1 MTTRDMTNAPER
13 LFNLFLTWDNEESG
27 TQVGLFYTIQGD
39 TLVAGAGESNG
50 NYIPNVYAKEF
61 DTLNLSVFQR
71 IGEHMRLQLQAKNL
85 TDPQIETVYRSE
97 YIGDDVRRTSFT
109 RGIDVTLTLNL
120 SYSF

>member
-1 MTTRDMTNAPER
+1 V
-13 LFNLFLTWDNEESG
+13 
-27 TQVGLFYTIQGD
+27 QY
-39 TLVAGAGESNG
+39 
-50 NYIPNVYAKEF
+50 

-85 TDPQIETVYRSE
+85 TDPTIETVYRSK